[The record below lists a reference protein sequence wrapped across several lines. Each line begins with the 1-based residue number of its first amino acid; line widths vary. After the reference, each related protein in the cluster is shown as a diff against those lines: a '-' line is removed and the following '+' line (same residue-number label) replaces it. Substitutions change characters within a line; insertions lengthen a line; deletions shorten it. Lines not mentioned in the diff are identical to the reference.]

1 MTGSYKCK
9 LWMEFSDWEILNC
22 RKKVEIYTKMKL
34 EKANEE
40 GSMEMCDCPKKVQW
54 FYACLLAMAS
64 L

>member
-40 GSMEMCDCPKKVQW
+40 GSMEMCDCPNT
-54 FYACLLAMAS
+54 Y
-64 L
+64 